1 MVSREEVMDVLRNV
15 EDPELAFSIV
25 DLGLVY
31 RVDVKETAIEVDFTL
46 TYPGCPA
53 EDIIRTRHHRDGAGR
68 IRAGGRDGDHG
79 VVPAVGT
86 RADER
91 RGAGRPWLSHL
102 KGDAWHIICR

>member
-53 EDIIRTRHHRDGAGR
+53 EDIIRRD
-68 IRAGGRDGDHG
+68 IIETVRDAFGLVDVAATTVWSPLWG
-79 VVPAVGT
+79 P
-86 RADER
+86 ER
-91 RGAGRPWLSHL
+91 MSEEARVALGYP
-102 KGDAWHIICR
+102 I

>member
-1 MVSREEVMDVLRNV
+1 MAMVSREEVMEILRNV

-53 EDIIRTRHHRDGAGR
+53 EDIIRRD
-68 IRAGGRDGDHG
+68 IIETLRDAFGLVDVAATTVWSPLWG
-79 VVPAVGT
+79 P
-86 RADER
+86 ER
-91 RGAGRPWLSHL
+91 MSEEARVALGYP
-102 KGDAWHIICR
+102 I

>member
-1 MVSREEVMDVLRNV
+1 MVSREEVMEVLRNV

-53 EDIIRTRHHRDGAGR
+53 EDIIRRDIIETLRDAFGLVDVAATTVWSPLWGPER
-68 IRAGGRDGDHG
+68 ISEEARVALGY
-79 VVPAVGT
+79 P
-86 RADER
+86 
-91 RGAGRPWLSHL
+91 
-102 KGDAWHIICR
+102 I